1 MCNKNS
7 NNSIVSFCKF
17 KNRTIF
23 QNFVS
28 DKILGCIRY
37 KIYLNN
43 AKLIKESSFDEK
55 FQVV

>member
-1 MCNKNS
+1 MCTKNS

-17 KNRTIF
+17 KKWTIF
-23 QNFVS
+23 QNVVS